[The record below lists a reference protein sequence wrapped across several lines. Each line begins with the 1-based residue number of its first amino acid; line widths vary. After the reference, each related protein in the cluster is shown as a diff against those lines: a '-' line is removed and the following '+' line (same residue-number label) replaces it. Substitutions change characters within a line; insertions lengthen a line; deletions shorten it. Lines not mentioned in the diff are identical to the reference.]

1 MNTVKRHFTL
11 FTIGVLSFAFGAG
24 STFQV
29 MAVNNMLQTDEE
41 KKIVEVVK
49 AIDPAVVSVV
59 ISKDLPVMEQSFEE
73 IEIFEGIKILAPKS
87 REIGRQKQ
95 KIGGGT
101 AFFISSDGLMITNNH
116 VVSDPQ
122 AEYTVVTNDG
132 KTYTAD
138 VITKNPQLDLAL
150 LKVREGGEFP
160 IIRLSSSNVVEPG
173 QTVIAIGNA
182 LGEFRNTISKG
193 IVSGL
198 ERSVLAENNQSFT
211 EIIQTDAAINSG
223 NSGGPL
229 VNTKGELIGV
239 NFSAVMG
246 AENISFA
253 VPVAHVKQLLQS
265 YDVSLIKK
273 NNPQARKREQ
283 LQQVRAEREAR
294 KQLQQ

>member
-1 MNTVKRHFTL
+1 MKPLQQPFTGL
-11 FTIGVLSFAFGAG
+11 LIAVVSFGMGFG
-24 STFQV
+24 SSFQV
-29 MAVNNMLQTDEE
+29 GAVSSFLQTAEE
-41 KKIVEVVK
+41 KTIVEVVEMV
-49 AIDPAVVSVV
+49 DPAVVSVV

-73 IEIFEGIKILAPKS
+73 IEIFDGITILAPKS
-87 REIGRQKQ
+87 REIGKQKQ
-95 KIGGGT
+95 RIGGGT
-101 AFFISSDGLMITNNH
+101 AFFISEDGLMVTNHH
-116 VVSDPQ
+116 VVSDPD
-122 AEYTVVTNDG
+122 ADYTVVANDG
-132 KTYTAD
+132 KTYTVD
-138 VITKNPQLDLAL
+138 VLTRNPELDLAL
-150 LKVREGGEFP
+150 LKVRERGQFP
-160 IIRLSSSNVVEPG
+160 IIRLSSSNTVERG

-198 ERSVLAENNQSFT
+198 ERSVLAENNRSFT

-229 VNTKGELIGV
+229 LNTKGELIGV

-253 VPVAHVKQLLQS
+253 VPVSHVKQLLQS

-273 NNPQARKREQ
+273 NNPEARQQR

-294 KQLQQ
+294 RQQLNR